1 MTALTSSLR
10 KSFELSAPARDVA
23 LIGLVTA
30 VTLIVEMALAERK
43 YGIFGGGFGQS
54 QALSGLSPIALFGL
68 TVAACHGFLVTCL
81 FILLR
86 RLHRGARGGL
96 LFRINFIVLVPALTV
111 AALAAKYEVL
121 SYFSDAIS
129 FQLIRNLGGGSLFDA
144 LLFVLSDGALMIAGA
159 IAGLALYI
167 WILRRF
173 LRARVDDPA
182 ASAAGLRIPLR
193 WLAVAFVALA
203 GLVFAANMRG
213 EVRSALGRF
222 SGYALIDNSLDLAT
236 DFDRDGYGLYAQ
248 PVDRWPF
255 DHARYPF
262 ALDVPGNGVDED
274 GIGGDFRLVRGTGRE
289 EAAASA
295 IPQLPARPKNLVVIV
310 LESTRADA
318 LGRKLGGRAV
328 MPNID
333 ALVAAGSSF
342 PAAYSHV
349 GFTTASLKSLFSGR
363 LETAAGGPSLFR
375 DLKANGYRIGVF
387 SGQPES
393 FGDISETVGMQS
405 SADVFQDAEVLK
417 AERAFGFAAKGSLLV
432 DGKVLLREFDRSFG
446 QRSDWARPVFLYFNL
461 QSAHFPYHH
470 PGMEQRLPGR
480 PIPRADINQANRA
493 WTAAT
498 YWNAVAQADSQVGA
512 LVARLKALGV
522 YDDTVLLVTADHG
535 ESLFDDGFLG
545 HGHMLNRQQTH
556 IPLVIN
562 MPGVAQARPIGLAD
576 YRALILRLLGAKGA
590 AAEPAQRPVLQYI
603 GTLDRPSYIG
613 LVDAGQ
619 RWTVLQLQDR
629 EMTFSDVAGAYSYDA
644 LRSRPDLKT
653 RADRLILEWE
663 KARWTNQAWAAQRR
677 GSPAPR

>member
-1 MTALTSSLR
+1 MTALASSLR
-10 KSFELSAPARDVA
+10 KPFGLSARAGDVA

-30 VTLIVEMALAERK
+30 VTLIVEIALVERK

-54 QALSGLSPIALFGL
+54 QALAGIGPIALFGL
-68 TVAACHGFLVTCL
+68 TVTACHGFIVTLL
-81 FILLR
+81 FLLLR
-86 RLHRGARGGL
+86 RLHRGARREL
-96 LFRINFIVLVPALTV
+96 LFRINFALLVPALAV
-111 AALAAKYEVL
+111 AAMAAKYEVL

-144 LLFVLSDGALMIAGA
+144 MLFVLSDGALMVASAMAGIA
-159 IAGLALYI
+159 IYV
-167 WILRRF
+167 WILRRY
-173 LRARVDDPA
+173 LRATPDQPETGV
-182 ASAAGLRIPLR
+182 AGLRVPLR
-193 WLAVAFVALA
+193 WLAVAFMALA
-203 GLVFAANMRG
+203 GLIYVADMRG

-222 SGYALIDNSLDLAT
+222 SAYALIDGGLDLAT
-236 DFDRDGYGLYAQ
+236 DFDRDGYGLFGQ
-248 PVDRWPF
+248 PADRWPF
-255 DHARYPF
+255 DGARYPF

-274 GIGGDFRLVRGTGRE
+274 GIAGDFRLDR
-289 EAAASA
+289 AASA
-295 IPQLPARPKNLVVIV
+295 GAEAEAIPRLPERPRNLVVIV
-310 LESTRADA
+310 LESTRADG
-318 LGRKLGGRAV
+318 LGRKVRGQEV
-328 MPNID
+328 MPNTN
-333 ALVAAGSSF
+333 ALAAAGSAF

-393 FGDISETVGMQS
+393 FGDISETVGMQA
-405 SADVFQDAEVLK
+405 SADIFRDAETLK

-446 QRSDWARPVFLYFNL
+446 KRSDWKRPVFLYFNL

-470 PGMEQRLPGR
+470 PGMEQRLPGK
-480 PIPRADINQANRA
+480 PIPRAEINQANRD

-512 LVARLKALGV
+512 LVSKLKALGV
-522 YDDTVLLVTADHG
+522 YDNTLLLITADHG

-562 MPGVAQARPIGLAD
+562 MPGVAENGPIGLAD

-590 AAEPAQRPVLQYI
+590 VAEPAERPVLQYI

-613 LVDAGQ
+613 LVDARQ
-619 RWTVLQLQDR
+619 RWTVLRLQDR
-629 EMTFSDVAGAYSYDA
+629 EVTFSDVAGAYSYDA
-644 LRSRPDLKT
+644 LASRPDLKP

-663 KARWTNQAWAAQRR
+663 KARWTNHAWAAQRR